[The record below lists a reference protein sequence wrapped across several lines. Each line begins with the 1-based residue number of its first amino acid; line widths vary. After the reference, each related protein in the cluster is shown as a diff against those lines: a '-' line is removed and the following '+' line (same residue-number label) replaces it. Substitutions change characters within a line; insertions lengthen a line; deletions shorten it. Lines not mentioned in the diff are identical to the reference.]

1 MDVLDL
7 EVSVTHG
14 DVPEAAKQYAIDKV
28 TQLARFTRRP
38 IVYALL
44 RLSVE
49 SRRAIERPAVAEAT
63 LDLGGQIVRAH
74 VAARDPMAAI
84 DLLDDRL
91 RRQLERQA
99 RRTNRSQ
106 QHRTSPAQPGG
117 WRHGDVPTERPE
129 FFDRPTE
136 EREVVRHKTFALA
149 PMTCDE
155 AAWDLD
161 MLGHDFYLFTELE
174 SGSDAVIFRAT
185 DDGHLELQRTDGA
198 RDPTEPARRV
208 AGALAAPS
216 SRAHLGRRRG
226 AARYEPRAVRVLRSC
241 RNRTRQRHLPPLR
254 RPLRPDHTG
263 RAGVRI
269 AAKRVGAPPCP

>member
-1 MDVLDL
+1 VEVLDL

-106 QHRTSPAQPGG
+106 QHRNNPAQSGG

-129 FFDRPTE
+129 FFDRPVE
-136 EREVVRHKTFALA
+136 EREVVRHKTFALE

-174 SGSDAVIFRAT
+174 SGSDAVIFRAA
-185 DDGHLELQRTDGA
+185 DGHLELLRTDGHA
-198 RDPTEPARRV
+198 TRPEPLV
-208 AGALAAPS
+208 TSLVLSPHHPPELTLAEAEEQLDT
-216 SRAHLGRRRG
+216 SR
-226 AARYEPRAVRVLRSC
+226 EPFVFFVHAE
-241 RNRTRQRHLPPLR
+241 
-254 RPLRPDHTG
+254 TG
-263 RAGVRI
+263 RGHVVYRRYDGHYGLITPAESE
-269 AAKRVGAPPCP
+269 